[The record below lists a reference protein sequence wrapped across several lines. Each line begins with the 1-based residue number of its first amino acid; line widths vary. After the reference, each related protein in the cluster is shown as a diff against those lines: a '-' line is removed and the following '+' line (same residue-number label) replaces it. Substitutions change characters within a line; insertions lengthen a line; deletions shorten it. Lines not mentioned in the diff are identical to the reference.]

1 MESDPCPV
9 RILIADDE
17 TANLDAYRN
26 ALCPSP
32 AYMPGE
38 TTLCE
43 LESDLFQSERVAVA
57 EHVFEVTYC
66 SQSAQAVA
74 AVREALKADQP
85 FSVAFLDVRMPPG
98 LDGIWAAEQIRAL
111 DPYISIVLVT
121 GYSDLD
127 LPVIGARLWP
137 PDKLLYIQKP
147 FFSQEVYQFAV
158 ALSAKW
164 RGERD
169 LRAHSAALARV
180 NAELRNDIE
189 ARERAEGRLRLLQ
202 SAIEHTEDIT
212 IIIEMATDDGSD
224 RIVYV
229 NPAFTRT
236 TGFTLQETVGNSVFM
251 LAGPQ
256 TDHSVVTHM
265 QDQLRAGKPFAGEIT
280 AYRKDTS
287 TFVMDLRIDP
297 VFDSSGRI
305 NHWVAMMRDVTE
317 ASLIAQETAYHAAH
331 DPLTG
336 LPNRREFERR
346 LSLMLKHAKDQGRQH
361 ALCYIDLDQFKVV
374 NDTCGH
380 GAGDELLGQLSAL
393 LKSRLRDRD
402 TIARLGGDEFGVIL
416 GECPLDQAVRIANQ
430 IREVI
435 QDYRY
440 SWGTKLFRIGA
451 SIGVAPITCACDDP
465 AYVLSAADNA
475 CYAAKE
481 QGRNRVHVFEP
492 GNTDL
497 MRRQGEMQWIP
508 RLHRALAENQFQL
521 YVQPI
526 IPLSGAGDPIH
537 GEVLL
542 RLCDDTG
549 EQYLP
554 GAFIPAAERFHQMLA
569 IDRWVVR
576 ATLAALRQC
585 CPVHSTFSIN
595 VSGQSVGNIEF
606 LDFVIN
612 ELEGSQ
618 VSSERICFEITETAA
633 ISNLTGALNFISTLK
648 DRGCR
653 FALDDFGSGLSSFA
667 YLRTLPVD
675 YLKIDGRFIRDVD
688 RDPVDREMV
697 EAISRVAHLMGI
709 KTVAECVESDS
720 QLETLRVIGIDYA
733 QGFAI
738 GEPAPLAKALVKSQL
753 VAYMEPERLR
763 EALALAN
770 EIKEGDLSFRR
781 YL

>member
-1 MESDPCPV
+1 MKSDPRPV
-9 RILIADDE
+9 RILAADDE
-17 TANLDAYRN
+17 TSNLDAYRN
-26 ALCPSP
+26 ALSP
-32 AYMPGE
+32 TRACMPGE
-38 TTLCE
+38 TALCK
-43 LESDLFQSERVAVA
+43 LEVDLFGSERVAVA
-57 EHVFEVTYC
+57 EPVFDVTFC

-74 AVREALKADQP
+74 AVREALIADQP

-98 LDGIWAAEQIRAL
+98 LDGIWAAEQMRAL

-121 GYSDLD
+121 GYSDVD
-127 LPVIGARLWP
+127 VQVVGARLQP
-137 PDKLLYIQKP
+137 PDKLLFIQKP

-164 RGERD
+164 QGERD
-169 LRAHSAALARV
+169 LRTHSAELARV

-189 ARERAEGRLRLLQ
+189 VRQRAERTLRLLQ
-202 SAIEHTEDIT
+202 AAIEHTEDST
-212 IIIEMATDDGSD
+212 IIIQVAADDSSD

-236 TGFTLQETVGNSVFM
+236 TGYTLQETGGNSIFM

-256 TDHSVVTHM
+256 TDRSVLKHM
-265 QDQLRAGKPFAGEIT
+265 RDQLRVGKPFAGEIT
-280 AYRKDTS
+280 AYRKDLS
-287 TFVMDLRIDP
+287 TFVMNLRIDP
-297 VFDSSGRI
+297 VLDPSGEI
-305 NHWVAMMRDVTE
+305 NHWVAIMRDVTE
-317 ASLIAQETAYHAAH
+317 ASLVAQETAYQATH
-331 DPLTG
+331 DSLTG

-346 LSLMLKHAKDQGRQH
+346 LRLMQKHAKDQGRQH

-380 GAGDELLGQLSAL
+380 SAGDELLGQLSAL
-393 LKSRLRDRD
+393 LKSQLRDRD
-402 TIARLGGDEFGVIL
+402 TLARLGGDEFGVIL

-430 IREVI
+430 LRENI

-451 SIGVAPITCACDDP
+451 SIGVVPITEACDDP
-465 AYVLSAADNA
+465 AYLLSAADNA

-481 QGRNRVHVFEP
+481 QGRDRVHVFEP
-492 GNTDL
+492 GNIDL
-497 MRRQGEMQWIP
+497 VRRQSEMQWIP

-526 IPLSGAGDPIH
+526 IPLNAAGDQIH

-542 RLCDDTG
+542 RLRDDTG

-554 GAFIPAAERFHQMLA
+554 GVFIPAAERFHQMLA

-576 ATLAALRQC
+576 ATLAALGQC
-585 CPVHSTFSIN
+585 CPAQSTFSIN
-595 VSGQSVGNIEF
+595 LSGQSVGNIRF
-606 LDFVIN
+606 LDFVID
-612 ELEGSQ
+612 ELACSQ

-633 ISNLTGALNFISTLK
+633 ISNLTSALNFISTLK
-648 DRGCR
+648 AKGCR

-667 YLRTLPVD
+667 YLKTLPVD
-675 YLKIDGRFIRDVD
+675 YVKIDGRFIRDVK

-709 KTVAECVESDS
+709 KTIAECVERES
-720 QLETLRVIGIDYA
+720 QLKTLKAIGIDYA

-738 GEPAPLAKALVKSQL
+738 GEPAPLAEALVGCNWSGA
-753 VAYMEPERLR
+753 VTAPR
-763 EALALAN
+763 
-770 EIKEGDLSFRR
+770 SFFRPR
-781 YL
+781 VLTRAS